1 MIASAVRVIKGA
13 TRLPNTQPNWNM
25 ATTNTWNREDK
36 TMLVK
41 RNTNETTEWTPAVAV
56 YWFSVNLRRQFREK
70 EEEFRPSGGD
80 FQGIGI
86 YRSDGFLFGFCGRR

>member
-1 MIASAVRVIKGA
+1 VVFIGAALNANLQTDTDVVKLLRDAASAGSGGHR
-13 TRLPNTQPNWNM
+13 PNPIFLFS
-25 ATTNTWNREDK
+25 REPSANA
-36 TMLVK
+36 L
-41 RNTNETTEWTPAVAV
+41 EAVL